1 MCRLPLTVGGGVSI
15 EKTSSRVLLRSKR
28 NVPSAS
34 QRLAHF
40 CSSPSRLG
48 LSGADGMVCSRYLCG
63 LRDQDSV
70 LAVALG
76 LQQRVVRVL
85 EHLVER
91 GAVAQ
96 VGDPER
102 RGEHRRAALVD
113 GERQL
118 LAQALERGDG
128 RVARAVGE
136 HEEELLAA
144 VAGGDVT
151 GAQRRLQRRGE
162 QAQGAVAGVVAV
174 GVVEQ
179 LEVVEVA
186 QRDREGALLAL
197 QAVDAI

>member
-91 GAVAQ
+91 GAVAE
-96 VGDPER
+96 VGDAER
-102 RGEHRRAALVD
+102 RGEHGRAALVD
-113 GERQL
+113 REGEL
-118 LAQALERGDG
+118 LGQALGGGAR
-128 RVARAVGE
+128 RVRTAVGE
-136 HEEELLAA
+136 HEQELLAA
-144 VAGGDVT
+144 VAGRAVA
-151 GAQRRLQRRGE
+151 GAERGLQRRRE
-162 QAQGAVAGVVAV
+162 QAERA
-174 GVVEQ
+174 
-179 LEVVEVA
+179 
-186 QRDREGALLAL
+186 
-197 QAVDAI
+197 